1 MGIKNNIKLLVV
13 VPFLMT
19 GATAYGAGAAN
30 NSETKPTTVA
40 SSSANPNMQ
49 NSANTSQKQN
59 NSSSALSKIVGVAN
73 MGLGASY
80 MSQFAASCSG
90 GATCQYSLLAKGVLH
105 FAMGAMSFKQ
115 ASNNAGAAYGS
126 SLTGLDTSASNPFGD
141 PNSTTNPLDP
151 NADSS
156 KDKDLAAQVNT
167 GKFNEIKKALTSTG
181 INGVKLDPKTMKI
194 TDSNTGKTYDANS
207 LGSAAGMAEA
217 GFSGA
222 DIAAA
227 LEGSSKAEKAA
238 MKKLGLTEGIGA
250 ATATNGYQD
259 GGDSGGTLSGK
270 AGDVNNGDGSGYG
283 GRGIAS
289 TGVKV
294 PSNQIAGLT
303 KNFNGERIGVSAE
316 NIFNMMARRY
326 KTKEKQNSFFD
337 PSELVKMPQ

>member
-1 MGIKNNIKLLVV
+1 MRIKNNNIKLLVV
-13 VPFLMT
+13 VPFLISG
-19 GATAYGAGAAN
+19 GAAFGAGTAK

-59 NSSSALSKIVGVAN
+59 NSSSSLSKVIGVAN
-73 MGLGASY
+73 MALGATNAAACG
-80 MSQFAASCSG
+80 SQCYSCC
-90 GATCQYSLLAKGVLH
+90 AQAVLF

-126 SLTGLDTSASNPFGD
+126 ALTGLDTSASNPFGD
-141 PNSTTNPLDP
+141 PNSGKNPLDP
-151 NADSS
+151 NVDPS

-167 GKFNEIKKALTSTG
+167 GKFNEIKKALITTG
-181 INGVKLDPKTMKI
+181 INGVKLDPKTLKI
-194 TDSNTGKTYDANS
+194 TDANSGKTYDANS
-207 LGSAAGMAEA
+207 LGTAAGMAEA

-227 LEGSSKAEKAA
+227 LEASSKAEKAA

-250 ATATNGYQD
+250 ATAANGYQD
-259 GGDSGGTLSGK
+259 GGDAGGTLSGK
-270 AGDVNNGDGSGYG
+270 AGDVNNDGASGFG